1 MTYTV
6 VVIREEDCRYTA
18 FIPALNDVASFG
30 DSLPEALQMVENA
43 ATLYLETLRDHGW
56 PIPQDHPQI
65 QIDMS
70 DAVEAFVYRI
80 PLREAIPLA

>member
-1 MTYTV
+1 M
-6 VVIREEDCRYTA
+6 A
-18 FIPALNDVASFG
+18 
-30 DSLPEALQMVENA
+30 ENA